1 MSTAESNENSAILA
15 LIEQN
20 SSLQKSLVDII
31 QARDAN
37 EAERRVTNQM
47 LDQQDSQR
55 LADEAKAHG
64 DYLKSLVP
72 VLVPVLMPLVQSLL
86 KPPTSFDF
94 SFRAAPVKA
103 APDSEKH

>member
-1 MSTAESNENSAILA
+1 MSTLNSNENSVILA

-20 SSLQKSLVDII
+20 SALQNGLVEII

-37 EAERRVTNQM
+37 EAERRVNDQM
-47 LDQQDSQR
+47 LNQQETQR

-72 VLVPVLMPLVQSLL
+72 ALAPLLIPLIQSLL

-94 SFRAAPVKA
+94 SFKAAPVKA